1 MIDLPVR
8 YFRGRDG
15 AQLAYRETG
24 QGRPVVLI
32 HGYFSN
38 GSVNW
43 VKYGHAA
50 AIADRGFRVIMP
62 DLRGHGESA
71 RPHDPAA
78 YPPDVLA
85 DDGFALLAE
94 LGLTDYDLGGYS
106 LGGRTVLR
114 MLARDATPDRAVVA
128 GMGLDGVLHAT
139 DRNDHFRRILEN
151 LGTFDRRSPE
161 GKAEAFLKSTGTDP
175 YAVLHL
181 LDANVDTPREKLAKI
196 DVPVLVL
203 AGIEDDDNGPAEAL
217 AAALPRGQAARVPGN
232 HMSAVAQPDLGKAI
246 AAFLAG
252 AAQSAH
258 LALFRQDRPRAWAA
272 MWAVPAAWPSGRL
285 GPQAEPG
292 HGHDGHHY
300 LLGARVAWQARL
312 AYERGV
318 DFSPP

>member
-1 MIDLPVR
+1 MPDLPVR

-62 DLRGHGESA
+62 DLRGHGDSA
-71 RPHDPAA
+71 RPHDPAG

-94 LGLTDYDLGGYS
+94 LRLTDYDLGGYS

-139 DRNDHFRRILEN
+139 GRNDHFRHILQN
-151 LGTFDRRSPE
+151 LGTFERRSPE
-161 GKAEAFLKSTGTDP
+161 GKAEVFLRSTGTDP

-203 AGIEDDDNGPAEAL
+203 AGTEDDDNGSAVAL

-232 HMSAVAQPDLGKAI
+232 HLSAVAQPDLGTAI
-246 AAFLAG
+246 AAWRDGGL
-252 AAQSAH
+252 
-258 LALFRQDRPRAWAA
+258 
-272 MWAVPAAWPSGRL
+272 SGT
-285 GPQAEPG
+285 GTP
-292 HGHDGHHY
+292 
-300 LLGARVAWQARL
+300 
-312 AYERGV
+312 
-318 DFSPP
+318 

>member
-1 MIDLPVR
+1 MTDLPVR

-43 VKYGHAA
+43 VNYGHAA
-50 AIADRGFRVIMP
+50 AIAGRGFRVIMP

-139 DRNDHFRRILEN
+139 GRNDHFRRILDN
-151 LGTFDRRSPE
+151 LGTFERRSPE

-246 AAFLAG
+246 AAWLAG
-252 AAQSAH
+252 AA
-258 LALFRQDRPRAWAA
+258 
-272 MWAVPAAWPSGRL
+272 
-285 GPQAEPG
+285 
-292 HGHDGHHY
+292 
-300 LLGARVAWQARL
+300 
-312 AYERGV
+312 
-318 DFSPP
+318 